1 MKILPTIG
9 PASDDLKSLKKILNY
24 CQIVRI
30 NASHNTIEWH
40 KKTINKILS
49 LNPKISILLDIPGV
63 KPRTDNK
70 NIIKIKKNDIVKFSY
85 NKNKNFIKITKPL
98 PKNTIKIKYFSLDD
112 GKYSFK
118 LLKYS
123 KDKLI
128 GKSQQNCKILPRKGI
143 NIPGSIYDN
152 KLQKKKTI

>member
-9 PASDDLKSLKKILNY
+9 PASDDLKSLRKIFNY

-49 LNPKISILLDIPGV
+49 INPKISILLDIPGV

-70 NIIKIKKNDIVKFSY
+70 NIIKIKKNDIIKFSY
-85 NKNKNFIKITKPL
+85 NKKKTLLKL
-98 PKNTIKIKYFSLDD
+98 RSHYLKIK
-112 GKYSFK
+112 
-118 LLKYS
+118 LK
-123 KDKLI
+123 
-128 GKSQQNCKILPRKGI
+128 
-143 NIPGSIYDN
+143 
-152 KLQKKKTI
+152 